1 MMDKTHFISK
11 ESTKQM
17 LKEISHEKNIAT
29 YYIRMYISKQHTN
42 LRKVD
47 FLCSFCSSITY
58 LQETLRKMI
67 ATESKQDKLE
77 ISGLEVLT
85 IRSYYNEYERFRK
98 KLLDQNVSV
107 SLH

>member
-1 MMDKTHFISK
+1 MMEKTHFISK
-11 ESTKQM
+11 ESAKQM
-17 LKEISHEKNIAT
+17 LKEISHEKNMAV
-29 YYIRMYISKQHTN
+29 YYIRMYISKKHTN
-42 LRKVD
+42 LKKVD

-58 LQETLRKMI
+58 LQETLKKMI
-67 ATESKQDKLE
+67 AAESKEDKIE

-98 KLLDQNVSV
+98 KLLDYNVSV